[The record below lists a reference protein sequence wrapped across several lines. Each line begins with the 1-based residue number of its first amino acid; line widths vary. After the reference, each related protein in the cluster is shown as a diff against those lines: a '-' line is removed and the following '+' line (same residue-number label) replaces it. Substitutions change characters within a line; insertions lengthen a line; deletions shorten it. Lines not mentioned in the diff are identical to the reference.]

1 MGKEKHWAE
10 NRFPEYI
17 LYLHVFFIVAKLW
30 RWPSATFLL
39 YLWVLHINLNEIVGA
54 NVGRS

>member
-17 LYLHVFFIVAKLW
+17 IFAC
-30 RWPSATFLL
+30 LL
-39 YLWVLHINLNEIVGA
+39 YQGEIMEMAKRNLFII
-54 NVGRS
+54 SLDSPY